1 MLLIEHLQEFDIEAF
16 RNELIN
22 NIDYITDEK
31 ISELQYKAEQIKGM
45 CKAATKYRKRQEG
58 IYKKKI
64 DVKITSCSLA
74 GRFTSPGKVRFHV
87 LYIIIVLHLLVVM

>member
-1 MLLIEHLQEFDIEAF
+1 MLLIEHLQEFDTEAF

-45 CKAATKYRKRQEG
+45 CKAATKYRKRQEE

-64 DVKITSCSLA
+64 EVKITSAACYQ
-74 GRFTSPGKVRFHV
+74 
-87 LYIIIVLHLLVVM
+87 YINELCNFYCL